1 MASRNPQSNRPPR
14 SSHKPQSVRA
24 ARSARAAQSGRI
36 ASKSAAQSFAR
47 PDANNTTNHQAYR
60 AAYTPG
66 TQGKG
71 ANGAYSRQAPASGQ
85 YSRNNPQYS
94 HAAKKMGKGKK
105 IAIGVVCSL
114 LVLILGAGTAA
125 ALYVNNL
132 NNTLGGNKTEEEKMA
147 IQDVLV
153 PKKSFNEPFYM
164 MLIGSDAR
172 ADSDEMGQRSDTNIV
187 VRVDP
192 TTCTVTMLS
201 IPRDTMIDIDGY
213 GRNKFNAAYN
223 YGGAES
229 TIREA
234 SQLLGVDISHYAEV
248 NFEELIQLV
257 DAVGGVEI
265 NVEEQINDPDA
276 GPVIIEPGLQTLN
289 GEAALVY
296 ARSRAYVD
304 GDFTRTT
311 HQRELI
317 EALIQ
322 KVLSLP
328 VTELPG
334 VIEKAAQCV
343 STDMS
348 VTDIIALATQ
358 FQDLGN
364 LKMYSSMTPSAI
376 VPYLIDGVSF
386 VVSDP
391 TALAQMME
399 LVEAGEDPT
408 AIDAS
413 STFTES
419 MIPSGLGGAITYS
432 NDTYDYNDYS
442 NNYSSDSYNDYS
454 SGGYDNG
461 GYDNSGGPGYDDGSG
476 SSGGGVSG
484 GGSGEGSG
492 GAGSGSGGSGGGEAG
507 GSGGGDSGGQS
518 GGEAS
523 GVSAEAA

>member
-1 MASRNPQSNRPPR
+1 
-14 SSHKPQSVRA
+14 
-24 ARSARAAQSGRI
+24 
-36 ASKSAAQSFAR
+36 
-47 PDANNTTNHQAYR
+47 
-60 AAYTPG
+60 
-66 TQGKG
+66 
-71 ANGAYSRQAPASGQ
+71 
-85 YSRNNPQYS
+85 
-94 HAAKKMGKGKK
+94 MGKGKK

-132 NNTLGGNKTEEEKMA
+132 NNTLAGNKTEEEKMA

-172 ADSDEMGQRSDTNIV
+172 EDDEEMGQRSDTNIV

-223 YGGAES
+223 YGGAKA
-229 TIREA
+229 TIRES

-265 NVEEQINDPDA
+265 DVQERINDPDA
-276 GPVIIEPGLQTLN
+276 GPYILDPGLQTLN
-289 GEAALVY
+289 GEQALVY
-296 ARSRAYVD
+296 ARSRAFVD
-304 GDFTRTT
+304 GDFTRTS

-328 VTELPG
+328 VTDLPG

-348 VTDIIALATQ
+348 VSDILALATQ
-358 FQDLGN
+358 FKDLGN
-364 LKMYSSMTPSAI
+364 LSVYSAMVPSAI
-376 VPYLIDGVSF
+376 VPYLIDGISF
-386 VVSDP
+386 VVADP
-391 TALAQMME
+391 TALEQMMK
-399 LVEAGEDPT
+399 LVEAGEDPS
-408 AIDAS
+408 AIDSS
-413 STFTES
+413 STFDAS
-419 MIPSGLGGAITYS
+419 MIPSSLSGGSVTYSDDLNDYNSYS
-432 NDTYDYNDYS
+432 NDYSNNNYNDYS
-442 NNYSSDSYNDYS
+442 NDYS
-454 SGGYDNG
+454 GGGYEE
-461 GYDNSGGPGYDDGSG
+461 P
-476 SSGGGVSG
+476 SSGGGTDNSGSTDG
-484 GGSGEGSG
+484 GGGGQTDGSG
-492 GAGSGSGGSGGGEAG
+492 DGGADTGTESGSGGGAGDGGQAGGGAP
-507 GSGGGDSGGQS
+507 
-518 GGEAS
+518 AS
-523 GVSAEAA
+523 GDTGAPADAA